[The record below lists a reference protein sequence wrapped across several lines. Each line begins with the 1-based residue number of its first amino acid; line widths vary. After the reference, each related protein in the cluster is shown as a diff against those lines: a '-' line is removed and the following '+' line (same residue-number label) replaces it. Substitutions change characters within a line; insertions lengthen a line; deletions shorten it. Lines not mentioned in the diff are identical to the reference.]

1 MQHFFGEKKKEKL
14 DLEKNYDDHEN
25 RIFIQ
30 LFLAYSLEVWYIS
43 KFIQNRSSLAFMINN
58 VKVLSFVYWKST
70 ISTTNDK
77 KFSGNCGGLM
87 SYLFHCY
94 SNKVKVWIISVFDSA
109 FKILPIP
116 VGTVS
121 GQQKQ
126 RVKSSK
132 RETLEL

>member
-1 MQHFFGEKKKEKL
+1 MGSSR
-14 DLEKNYDDHEN
+14 YWV
-25 RIFIQ
+25 
-30 LFLAYSLEVWYIS
+30 EVRCI
-43 KFIQNRSSLAFMINN
+43 R
-58 VKVLSFVYWKST
+58 T
-70 ISTTNDK
+70 ISTANDK
-77 KFSGNCGGLM
+77 KFSGNYGGLM

-126 RVKSSK
+126 VKSSK